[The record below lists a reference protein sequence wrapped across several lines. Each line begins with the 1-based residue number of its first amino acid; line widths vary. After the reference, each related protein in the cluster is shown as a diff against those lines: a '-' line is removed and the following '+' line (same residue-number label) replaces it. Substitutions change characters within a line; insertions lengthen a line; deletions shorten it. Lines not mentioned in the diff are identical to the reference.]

1 MADFLFTQ
9 FSSQNINTNTDIILT
24 SGRAAKGQVP
34 ASYVSDSMATA
45 ALFAAHPRF
54 VGQTSNNRFFRAVPT
69 NGELAVELGGAIGDG
84 LANDQP
90 AIQATI
96 AYAEAI
102 GVRTV
107 VFTAKAYRLHCPVR
121 TSDPDGLIGQHFYDG
136 RPLIVSTPLVL
147 RSTRHGGSRL
157 EFRASNGSERQ
168 NNWQQVF
175 SPSTNQQMVWR
186 GGAVFVKC
194 PSVAP
199 VDPADRPGIS
209 LIDIALDGGIPQGS
223 VFEWPARISDGEGWD
238 ATDKGIEI
246 EPDRFSGDVR
256 LIRSKITGF
265 RGELIYQAG
274 ELNGELYIRSSV
286 LGETNGDL
294 FQSCGTNIDIDGLL
308 GYKGLATYEG
318 WSGRRGRM
326 VNTVFEDCI
335 RTGGIAGGRVSPG
348 VNRNTPLRFADGQIP
363 WFAIDAEFR
372 NCGPVMLGSWVRGRL
387 KLTDS
392 HLILDGSQVYGEG
405 LHDLDLEV
413 DAQVDQLTGFAPVV
427 LLGSTTAGKQTL
439 SDVRIRLRC
448 CRTDEARA
456 AGRIH
461 SQPVDYRGS
470 FGSSVVIEQSS
481 GEAQRGSGPSG
492 TALTAVTDNYP
503 CFRGN
508 RWLRTTSSWTNL
520 NQDVSVNPQIVPRAD
535 LMAVYANTVGTWPMI
550 MPVSGIQHGHELTL
564 RNLSGGG
571 IFASLAA
578 SGAGASLPATRI
590 VSPGAQITLRFDQE
604 LLLWREVQA
613 PPPLKGSA
621 APAIAA
627 IPAGAVSPEVSITCS
642 GAQPGMAA
650 QVIPAADLG
659 DGFEVCAVRVSAN
672 AVKFRLRNNGA
683 VSAAPSATGWSVT
696 AAYAG

>member
-1 MADFLFTQ
+1 MPDFLFSQ
-9 FSSQNINTNTDIILT
+9 FSGQNINTNFDIVQT
-24 SGRAAKGQVP
+24 SGRTVKGQAA
-34 ASYVSDSMATA
+34 ASYVADSLANA

-54 VGQTSNNRFFRAVPT
+54 VGQTTNNRYFRALPT
-69 NGELAVELGGAIGDG
+69 GGEIQVELGGAVGDG
-84 LANDQP
+84 TANDQP
-90 AIQATI
+90 AIQAAI
-96 AYAEAI
+96 SYAEAI
-102 GVRTV
+102 GARTV
-107 VFTAKAYRLHCPVR
+107 VFTAKVYRLHCPLR
-121 TSDPDGLIGQHFYDG
+121 TSDPAGLIGQHFYDG
-136 RPLIVSTPLVL
+136 RPIVVSTPMVL
-147 RSTRHGGSRL
+147 RSVRHGGSRL
-157 EFRASNGSERQ
+157 EYRANNGSARQ

-175 SPSTNQQMVWR
+175 SPSANQQMVWR

-194 PSVAP
+194 PAIEP
-199 VDPADRPGIS
+199 ADPADRPGIT
-209 LIDIALDGGIPQGS
+209 LINIALDGGIPQGT

-246 EPDRFSGDVR
+246 EPDRFSGDIQ
-256 LIRSKITGF
+256 LIRSRITGF

-326 VNTVFEDCI
+326 VNTVFEDCV

-348 VNRNTPLRFADGQIP
+348 INRNTPLRFSDGLVP

-372 NCGPVMLGSWVRGRL
+372 NCGPVMLGSWARGRV

-392 HLILDGSQVYGEG
+392 YLILDGEQVYGEG
-405 LHDLDLEV
+405 LHDLDLDV
-413 DAQVDQLTGFAPVV
+413 IAQVDQLTGFAPVV
-427 LLGSTTAGKQTL
+427 LLGSATPGKQTL

-448 CRTDEARA
+448 CRSEAARA
-456 AGRIH
+456 GGRIH

-470 FGSSVVIEQSS
+470 FGPNVVIEQSS

-492 TALTAVTDNYP
+492 TVLTAVPDNYP

-508 RWLRTTSSWTNL
+508 RWLRTTGNWTNL
-520 NQDVSVNPQIVPRAD
+520 NQDLSTNPQIVPRAD
-535 LMAVYANTVGTWPMI
+535 LMAVYANSAGTWPMT

-578 SGAGASLPATRI
+578 SGAGASLPATR
-590 VSPGAQITLRFDQE
+590 VLAPGAQITLRFDQE
-604 LLLWREVQA
+604 LLLWREVQE

-621 APAIAA
+621 APVIAAIAA
-627 IPAGAVSPEVSITCS
+627 GTVSPEVTVTCA
-642 GAQPGMAA
+642 GAAPGMAA
-650 QVIPAADLG
+650 RVTPATDLG
-659 DGFEVCAVRVSAN
+659 DSFEVCAIRISAN

-683 VSAAPSATGWSVT
+683 IAAAPATTSWTVT
-696 AAYAG
+696 AAYPG